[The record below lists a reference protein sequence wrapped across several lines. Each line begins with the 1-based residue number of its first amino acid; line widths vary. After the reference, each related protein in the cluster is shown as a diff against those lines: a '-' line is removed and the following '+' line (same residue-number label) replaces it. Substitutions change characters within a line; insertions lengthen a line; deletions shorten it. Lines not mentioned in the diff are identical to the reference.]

1 MKIYTRTG
9 DGGKTSLYDGRRIDK
24 ASVVFDAIG
33 DIDELNS
40 RLGLAA
46 AYSDANYL
54 VSTAIRR
61 VQCKLQD
68 INAILATI
76 NKEGRSL
83 PQITEDDVTHL
94 EKCIDDYTMVAPK
107 LKAFILPGVT
117 VLDAQLQL
125 CRTQARKCERTMF
138 ALNMTDDVIK
148 DHKGRDV
155 DLSELVI
162 DPVLL
167 KYINRLSD
175 YLFAL
180 ARYVCTKA
188 GCEDAFMDD
197 FR

>member
-24 ASVVFDAIG
+24 ASVVFDTIG
-33 DIDELNS
+33 ELDELNS

-46 AYSDANYL
+46 VHSDSNYL
-54 VSTAIRR
+54 VSNAIRR

-76 NKEGRSL
+76 NKDGREL
-83 PQITEDDVTHL
+83 PEITEEDVTLL
-94 EKCIDDYTMVAPK
+94 EKSIDDYSMVTPK

-117 VLDAQLQL
+117 VLDAQLHI
-125 CRTQARKCERTMF
+125 CRTQARKCERSLF
-138 ALNMTDDVIK
+138 SLNRSDVVLK
-148 DHKGRDV
+148 DHKDRDV
-155 DLSELVI
+155 DLGALVV
-162 DPVLL
+162 DPIIL

-180 ARYVCTKA
+180 ARYTCHKS
-188 GCEDAFMDD
+188 GSEDIFEKD
-197 FR
+197 FK